1 MTSTSLPL
9 GMPPV
14 RPWAF
19 LPFLPGKRVRAWTT
33 NSKTCANPG
42 CRAYLMRTRPKSP
55 SMKILIDGAIFQ
67 SRDDWRNQLG
77 KAFRKTQY

>member
-1 MTSTSLPL
+1 
-9 GMPPV
+9 
-14 RPWAF
+14 
-19 LPFLPGKRVRAWTT
+19 
-33 NSKTCANPG
+33 
-42 CRAYLMRTRPKSP
+42 MRTRPKSP